1 MLTLL
6 DTHLL
11 LWAAAGSDRLPK
23 EARLLIED
31 PDRPC
36 VFSVVS
42 LWEIVVKSSIGRAD
56 FSVDA
61 RALRSGLL
69 ANGYIELDIRARHAL
84 AVSDLPVLHRDPF
97 DRMLVA
103 QARDEGMTLLT
114 VDKKVADY
122 GASVRL
128 LDGTIR

>member
-11 LWAAAGSDRLPK
+11 LWAAAGSDRLP
-23 EARLLIED
+23 AQAQLLIED

-42 LWEIVVKSSIGRAD
+42 LWEIVVKNAIGRAD
-56 FSVDA
+56 FSVDP
-61 RALRSGLL
+61 RALRNGLL
-69 ANGYIELDIRARHAL
+69 ANGYVELDVRAQHAL
-84 AVSDLPVLHRDPF
+84 ALADLPALHRDPF

-103 QARDEGMTLLT
+103 QARAEGMTLLT
-114 VDKKVADY
+114 VDHQVADY
-122 GASVRL
+122 GDSVRL
-128 LDGTIR
+128 LHS

>member
-11 LWAAAGSDRLPK
+11 LWAAAGSDRLPAQ
-23 EARLLIED
+23 ARLLIED

-42 LWEIVVKSSIGRAD
+42 LWEIAAKSAIGRAD

-61 RALRSGLL
+61 RALRNGLL
-69 ANGYIELDIRARHAL
+69 ANGYVELDVRAQHAL
-84 AVSDLPVLHRDPF
+84 AVADLPALHRDPF

-103 QARDEGMTLLT
+103 QALAEGMTLLT
-114 VDKKVADY
+114 VDRKVADY
-122 GASVRL
+122 GHSVWL
-128 LDGTIR
+128 LNS

>member
-11 LWAAAGSDRLPK
+11 LWAAAGSDRLPAQ
-23 EARLLIED
+23 ARLLIED

-42 LWEIVVKSSIGRAD
+42 LWEIVVKSAIGRAD
-56 FSVDA
+56 FCVDA
-61 RALRSGLL
+61 RALRNGLL
-69 ANGYIELDIRARHAL
+69 ANGYVELDVRAQHAL
-84 AVSDLPVLHRDPF
+84 AVADLPALHRDPF

-103 QARDEGMTLLT
+103 QALAEGMTLLT
-114 VDKKVADY
+114 VDRKVADY
-122 GASVRL
+122 GHSVRL
-128 LDGTIR
+128 LDS

>member
-11 LWAAAGSDRLPK
+11 LWAAAGSDRLPAQ
-23 EARLLIED
+23 ARLLIED

-42 LWEIVVKSSIGRAD
+42 LWEIVVKSAIGRAD

-61 RALRSGLL
+61 RALRNGLL
-69 ANGYIELDIRARHAL
+69 ANGYVELDVRAQHAL
-84 AVSDLPVLHRDPF
+84 ALADLPALHRDPF

-103 QARDEGMTLLT
+103 QARAEGMTLLT
-114 VDKKVADY
+114 VDHQVADY
-122 GASVRL
+122 GDSVRL
-128 LDGTIR
+128 LHS

>member
-11 LWAAAGSDRLPK
+11 LWAAAGSDRLPAQ
-23 EARLLIED
+23 ARRLIED

-42 LWEIVVKSSIGRAD
+42 LWEIVVKNAIGRAD

-61 RALRSGLL
+61 RALRNGLQ
-69 ANGYIELDIRARHAL
+69 ANGYVELDVRAQHAL
-84 AVSDLPVLHRDPF
+84 ALADLPALHRDPF

-103 QARDEGMTLLT
+103 QARTEGMTLLT
-114 VDKKVADY
+114 VDHRVADY
-122 GASVRL
+122 GDSVRL
-128 LDGTIR
+128 LHS

>member
-11 LWAAAGSDRLPK
+11 LWAAAGSDRLPAQ
-23 EARLLIED
+23 ARLLIED

-42 LWEIVVKSSIGRAD
+42 LWEIVVKSAIGRAD

-61 RALRSGLL
+61 RALRNGLL
-69 ANGYIELDIRARHAL
+69 ANGYVELDVRAQHAL
-84 AVSDLPVLHRDPF
+84 AVADLPALHRDPF

-103 QARDEGMTLLT
+103 QALAEGMTLLT
-114 VDKKVADY
+114 VDRKVADY
-122 GASVRL
+122 GHSVRL
-128 LDGTIR
+128 LDS

>member
-11 LWAAAGSDRLPK
+11 LWAAAGSDRLPAQ
-23 EARLLIED
+23 ARLLIED

-42 LWEIVVKSSIGRAD
+42 LWEIVVKSAIGRAD

-61 RALRSGLL
+61 RALRNGLL
-69 ANGYIELDIRARHAL
+69 ANGYVELDVRAQHAL
-84 AVSDLPVLHRDPF
+84 AVADLPALHRDPF

-103 QARDEGMTLLT
+103 QALAEGMTLLT
-114 VDKKVADY
+114 VDRKVADY
-122 GASVRL
+122 GHSVRL
-128 LDGTIR
+128 LNS

>member
-11 LWAAAGSDRLPK
+11 LWAAAGSDRLPAQ
-23 EARLLIED
+23 ARLLIED
-31 PDRPC
+31 PDRHC

-42 LWEIVVKSSIGRAD
+42 LWEIVVKSAIGRAD

-61 RALRSGLL
+61 RALRNGLL
-69 ANGYIELDIRARHAL
+69 ANGYVELDVRAQHAL
-84 AVSDLPVLHRDPF
+84 AVADLPALHRDPF

-103 QARDEGMTLLT
+103 QALAEGMTLLT
-114 VDKKVADY
+114 VDRKVADY
-122 GASVRL
+122 GHSVRL
-128 LDGTIR
+128 LDS